1 MKLLNKIFGKKKEP
15 IILKGY
21 YTGTIQLNENES
33 NSSNDYDYV
42 VHVSELER
50 YKDNL
55 SKIKL
60 ENVEIKSGM
69 NINQFNWIKT
79 CVREQFVSIYETNKI
94 QWLENISTLNDE
106 RAEKLKQI
114 KKSK

>member
-1 MKLLNKIFGKKKEP
+1 MAKKKKS

-60 ENVEIKSGM
+60 DNVEIKSGM
-69 NINQFNWIKT
+69 YINHYDWIKT
-79 CVREQFVSIYETNKI
+79 CVRSQFISIYETDKI
-94 QWLENISTLNDE
+94 QWLENISTLKDE
-106 RAEKLKQI
+106 RVEKLKQI
-114 KKSK
+114 KKSN